1 MITPSFALTAT
12 ERVLPRLALDFTTAS
27 LDPRVTFT
35 RALNTATRI
44 NSSGLVE
51 TVNADTPRFDYT
63 LNTGGACKGLL
74 IEESRTNLLTY
85 SALVGGTDWVTA
97 KSGVATLAT
106 ITTNYATSP
115 DGTTSA
121 SRLQMTLNG
130 GTTTSDWT
138 QVFHSSFA
146 QTNGAA
152 YAQSIYLKSNDG
164 NTYTVLLRDDTGSNA
179 AQTLLTITPQW
190 QRFTQNVT
198 ASNTTATG
206 VKLWLRG
213 GVGTSATADIL
224 AWGAQYEAG
233 AFPTSYIP
241 TVASTVLRNADVA
254 SMTGTNFSDWF
265 NATEGSFVAQSDTV
279 DTTGFPTTLYSAVVN
294 NSITL
299 DTSVASIRAVMFA
312 NNVAVLV
319 KTSTKLSV
327 NTFAIAY
334 KLNSHN
340 AGFNGAAVTAA
351 TSGAVPTGLTSL
363 NIGSTGSSSYAN
375 GHIYKIMYYPQRLT
389 DNELRAF
396 TKG

>member
-85 SALVGGTDWVTA
+85 SALVGGTHWITA

-130 GTTTSDWT
+130 GTTISDWT
-138 QVFHSSFA
+138 QVFHSGFA

-164 NTYTVLLRDDTGSNA
+164 NTYTVLLRDDTGSSA

-198 ASNTTATG
+198 ASDTTATG